1 MSETPRPRFSLRD
14 ILGQVRRRFSRH
26 PVDTSTDR
34 PDPEKVAAERAQDQ
48 LNIIR
53 RAFEG
58 VGEVALAGDGPN
70 RAKDDSEARYLFHPG
85 VALVRDNTDD
95 RRYFDEFTEFFTRRD
110 DLFGERAPRRK
121 EDRRLPDGLVLVE
134 LPSRNDDG
142 DDVLQTLAEFDQD
155 RRDRGLDNA
164 VIAQPD
170 HILYVTAKGEYCPA
184 TEPEE
189 CRPNSPLPA
198 PNPDTSIGRGVRV
211 SVVDT
216 GLWEPATQKMETD
229 WLKGVT
235 PADSKDVEYVDEKD
249 IHAYAGHG
257 TFVAGIIKCLA
268 PGTEIE
274 VEGALPNGG
283 AVSESTIIEQLRQ
296 ALDDTTDPH
305 LISISAGTHTRDNLG
320 LLGFEILAENHG
332 LTDGT
337 KGLVIAAAGNDSSSD
352 PFYPAAFPWVVS
364 VGALDE
370 KGNVAEYSNYGCWVD
385 VWARGS
391 NLVNAFPKGKYV
403 CKEAPNKGQPR
414 FFEHL
419 AQWSGTSFA
428 TPIVTAAIAAQ
439 MSATGN
445 VGPGADPQ
453 KAFDEVRAAAP
464 QVQDK
469 IASGRK
475 HIGPL

>member
-1 MSETPRPRFSLRD
+1 MSDSPRPSFSLQQ
-14 ILGQVRRRFSRH
+14 ILAQLRRRAPWFPSRPSGGTTKPETDPAGRARGQVG
-26 PVDTSTDR
+26 V
-34 PDPEKVAAERAQDQ
+34 
-48 LNIIR
+48 IR
-53 RAFEG
+53 RAFRD
-58 VGEVALAGDGPN
+58 VGEIAAAGPEGPHV
-70 RAKDDSEARYLFHPG
+70 AKDDADARFLFEPG
-85 VALVRDNTDD
+85 VALVRDDTPE
-95 RRYFDEFTEFFTRRD
+95 RRYYEEFVEFFAVRGGLFEGREPLRRD
-110 DLFGERAPRRK
+110 DL
-121 EDRRLPDGLVLVE
+121 RLPDGLVLVE
-134 LPSRNDDG
+134 MPSRSDEG
-142 DDVLQTLAEFDQD
+142 DAVLRTLAELDED
-155 RRDRGLDNA
+155 RRRRGQEG
-164 VIAQPD
+164 VVAQPN
-170 HILYVTAKGEYCPA
+170 HVLYVTGEGRYCPA

-189 CRPNSPLPA
+189 PRVRGPVPPRST
-198 PNPDTSIGRGVRV
+198 DTSIGAKVKV

-216 GLWEPATQKMETD
+216 GLWMPATTNPETD
-229 WLKGVT
+229 WLAGVT
-235 PADSKDVEYVDEKD
+235 PADPQDEETVNLSA
-249 IHAYAGHG
+249 IHEYAGHG
-257 TFVAGIIKCLA
+257 TFVAGIIRCLA
-268 PGTEIE
+268 PGTQIE

-283 AVSESTIIEQLRQ
+283 AVYESTIVAQLRE
-296 ALDDTTDPH
+296 ALEDTTDPQ
-305 LISISAGTHTRDNLG
+305 LISISAGTHTRENLG

-370 KGNVAEYSNYGCWVD
+370 EGKVADYSNYGCWVD

-391 NLVNAFPKGKYV
+391 NLVNAFPGGTYT
-403 CKEAPNKGQPR
+403 CTEPPNKGQVR
-414 FFEHL
+414 HFKHL

-445 VGPGADPQ
+445 YDDPQ
-453 KAFDEVRAAAP
+453 RAFDEIRAAAP